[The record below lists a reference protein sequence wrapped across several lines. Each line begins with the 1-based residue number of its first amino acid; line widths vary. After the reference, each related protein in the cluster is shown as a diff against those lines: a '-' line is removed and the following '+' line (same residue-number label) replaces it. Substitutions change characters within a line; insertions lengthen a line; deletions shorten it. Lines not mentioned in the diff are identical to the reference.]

1 MTATIASQK
10 LGQHRLTPGAQR
22 LFDRA
27 KDDSRAVCT
36 ALDGLTTWVAVRR
49 AQEAARAAAE
59 AHAELARALEI
70 EGHRMRAMDRQARK
84 FSARLKAYN
93 AKVRAERRSA
103 A

>member
-1 MTATIASQK
+1 MTAIASQK

-27 KDDSRAVCT
+27 KDDGRAVCT
-36 ALDGLTTWVAVRR
+36 ALDGFTTWPAVKR
-49 AQEAARAAAE
+49 AEREALAAAE
-59 AHAELARALEI
+59 HFLALAQALEI
-70 EGHRMRAMDRQARK
+70 EGHRMRAMDRQSRK

-93 AKVRAERRSA
+93 AKIKAGRAA